1 MTPQEILAKCAEI
14 GVKLQVRDGK
24 LAPAGSLPVSFI
36 KLSQQFIPYKKELI
50 EYIQANM
57 PELVVNTGSPE
68 QKIAY
73 NVAGTPN
80 DKVMRLRIPCVSLGN
95 PLEKASGCGC
105 AGNVTYECKVFGTCR
120 RAGIHENTAVCT
132 SCDKYEP
139 SK

>member
-50 EYIQANM
+50 EYIQTNM
-57 PELVVNTGSPE
+57 PELVVQTTNPE

-80 DKVMRLRIPCVSLGN
+80 DKVMRLRVPCVNLGN
-95 PLEKASGCGC
+95 QLEKAAGSRVKTCLPQPHRHSSCRGGQQGVDNSNCGS
-105 AGNVTYECKVFGTCR
+105 Y
-120 RAGIHENTAVCT
+120 
-132 SCDKYEP
+132 
-139 SK
+139 